1 MARRRKDGKAGKAA
15 TAAANPEIEDEIEM
29 HGEIAAAHVDTL
41 LAIAPSRIKSF
52 VDTFE
57 QHTGDEIETIR
68 CESFAEANDWIA
80 ENAKSGDVVLLENDL
95 PDLYERRLGI

>member
-1 MARRRKDGKAGKAA
+1 VGLAA
-15 TAAANPEIEDEIEM
+15 LGMLGEELPEKFDCVL
-29 HGEIAAAHVDTL
+29 VD
-41 LAIAPSRIKSF
+41 A
-52 VDTFE
+52 FE
-57 QHTGDEIETIR
+57 QHTGDEVETIR